1 MSAEEE
7 KPDQENPEEKTNEL
21 REPLW
26 AVIAFDGPV
35 AKGLTYDE
43 AVEKIK
49 GIPEEE
55 KSGLCV
61 VTNEAADRMRR
72 PTDAE

>member
-7 KPDQENPEEKTNEL
+7 KSEQEVPEEETNDL

-26 AVIAFDGPV
+26 AVIAFDGPI

-43 AVEKIK
+43 AIGKIGEFSEDEK
-49 GIPEEE
+49 P
-55 KSGLCV
+55 GLCV
-61 VTNEAADRMRR
+61 VTNEVAERMKK
-72 PTDAE
+72 T

>member
-7 KPDQENPEEKTNEL
+7 KSEQEVSEEETNDL

-43 AVEKIK
+43 AMQRISEVS
-49 GIPEEE
+49 EEE
-55 KSGLCV
+55 KPGLCV
-61 VTNEAADRMRR
+61 VTNEVAERMKK
-72 PTDAE
+72 A